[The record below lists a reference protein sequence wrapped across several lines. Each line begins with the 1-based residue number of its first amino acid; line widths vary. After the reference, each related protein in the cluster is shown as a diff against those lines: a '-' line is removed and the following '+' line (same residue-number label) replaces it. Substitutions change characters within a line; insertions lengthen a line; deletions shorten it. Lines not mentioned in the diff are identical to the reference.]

1 MSWRSARKYLQETYS
16 NTIVGNDELSCTGVG
31 MERWRERVVAGKKEQ
46 DYVMRTDAK
55 SDKAPNKHNLN
66 FSSSIGVHG
75 VSGIAFMGAHGCQN
89 RQSHYS
95 NTEIACCEGAPISRR
110 LFQHHEH
117 AVTTKAR
124 AARFNGI
131 KCIKFKH

>member
-1 MSWRSARKYLQETYS
+1 M
-16 NTIVGNDELSCTGVG
+16 
-31 MERWRERVVAGKKEQ
+31 VAGKKEQ

-89 RQSHYS
+89 RQSLYS

-110 LFQHHEH
+110 LFQHHER

-124 AARFNGI
+124 AARFNSKRCRRSSTAAALKGSGHFVLEVI
-131 KCIKFKH
+131 FVCRHHARDYVVELLV